1 MSEQILETPYF
12 PTDKTDKSPNSDL
25 LSVLSVP
32 YLSVFKMH
40 GRCNMAKRYEVQD
53 SFGRCPKCEAAS
65 LRRRERY
72 DRLRDKL
79 RIEER
84 CLACGHRW
92 HSAEQG
98 PPAWL

>member
-1 MSEQILETPYF
+1 M
-12 PTDKTDKSPNSDL
+12 K
-25 LSVLSVP
+25 
-32 YLSVFKMH
+32 
-40 GRCNMAKRYEVQD
+40 RRYEVQD
-53 SFGRCPKCEAAS
+53 SFGRCPKCDKAS

-72 DRLRDKL
+72 DKQRDKL

-98 PPAWL
+98 PPSWL

>member
-40 GRCNMAKRYEVQD
+40 GRCNHEKA
-53 SFGRCPKCEAAS
+53 
-65 LRRRERY
+65 LRSPRQFQQV
-72 DRLRDKL
+72 
-79 RIEER
+79 
-84 CLACGHRW
+84 
-92 HSAEQG
+92 S
-98 PPAWL
+98 